1 MSPSFDRET
10 VVNVAIVVVLLVLVS
25 PVVAY
30 AVPQTIGASES
41 YVVLSGSME
50 PALQTGGVIYVYERS
65 PEKIEEGDIITFN
78 VEGARTDVTTHRVV
92 DTVQRDGTRMFV
104 TKGDANE
111 DRDPVPVP
119 PDAVIGVVPE
129 QFGILAHVPFVGHL
143 LLFAQSQQG
152 IILLVFVPAGLLV
165 VTELWSLYKEA
176 TSGGEEDESDSED
189 ADPDPAT
196 TTDGGTERER
206 DEPPDD
212 DGAPEPAAGTGEV
225 DR

>member
-1 MSPSFDRET
+1 MSPSVDRET

-78 VEGARTDVTTHRVV
+78 VEGARTDVTTQRVV

-104 TKGDANE
+104 TKG
-111 DRDPVPVP
+111 DPVPVP

-165 VTELWSLYKEA
+165 VTELWSLYREA

-189 ADPDPAT
+189 ADPAT

-212 DGAPEPAAGTGEV
+212 DGTPEPAAGTGEV